1 MKIPIKFKIVALG
14 AILSISVTT
23 AAIVF
28 ADQEY
33 RRRGRENEI
42 NNIDN
47 WLDGMK
53 EDYSPQDDD
62 ISYFLTVQNTRS
74 YIEECYKKYPL
85 DPSPNLTFEQ
95 KKNFYKTHFNWL
107 YQIEGLG
114 MHYQTP
120 EEMNFRSDYEE
131 LAYSLSDTKAATKS
145 SSAYIAYFLNDD
157 TLMIIGDEYSYKKG
171 KAFKEE
177 ARFPGSQYHDFDGVF
192 TLNGDYY
199 DCSYNNQLNRVMA
212 VNDLDGNNVAYIFI
226 QYDFTKVDADANSLL
241 QTEIIV
247 LSISSIAIIIAYAL
261 GAHFLLIRNVDKL
274 TKSATSFSNDLKEG
288 KPLEKKDPH
297 VKSRDE
303 ISVLSESFVALEED
317 IIKYIDVIQK
327 ETQEKERRN
336 AELSVATS
344 IQLGALPQC
353 IYDDKNVNIRT
364 FIKSAKEIGGDFY
377 DYFYLDDN
385 RLAIVI
391 SDVSGKGIPAALFM
405 MKSKELIKATI
416 RSYESLEEV
425 ARIVN
430 NTLVNN
436 DKESLFVTS
445 FIGIIDFKKN
455 IITYVNAGHEKPYIV
470 SKDKVTKLD
479 GESNFVMGGEADFIY
494 KQESHP
500 FKKGDYIFLF
510 TDGLNESIN
519 LTREEFSYERIEKT
533 LYENR
538 DLAINNIIDVMNNKL
553 EEFVGDVEQ
562 FDDVTMLVVK
572 NNDNKLHLSYDKKEY
587 EIISDVVDSFNEY
600 YSYLP
605 SEAKASTGIIVDE
618 LINNLVSYEA
628 REDLMID
635 VDFNILKNELEIIIT
650 SNGDDYNPFINHKE
664 KYAEKFDPEMKEGGF
679 GLSIIKDLASSY
691 DYKYEVEKSITI
703 VRIKL

>member
-1 MKIPIKFKIVALG
+1 MKFPIKFKIVALG
-14 AILSISVTT
+14 AVLSILVTT
-23 AAIVF
+23 VAIVF

-33 RRRGRENEI
+33 RRRGRENEL

-47 WLDGMK
+47 WLSGMK
-53 EDYSPQDDD
+53 EDYSTQDDD
-62 ISYFLTVQNTRS
+62 GFYPTLIKTRS
-74 YIEECYKKYPL
+74 YIEECYASYPD
-85 DPSPNLTFEQ
+85 DPPEDFTFEE
-95 KKNFYKTHFNWL
+95 KKNFYKTYFNWL
-107 YQIEGLG
+107 YPIEGIA

-120 EEMNFRSDYEE
+120 EEMQFRSDYEE
-131 LAYSLSDTKAATKS
+131 LAYSLSDTKSATKA
-145 SSAYIAYFLNDD
+145 SSAYIAYLLNDD

-177 ARFPGSQYHDFDGVF
+177 ARFPGSQYHGFDGVF

-199 DCSYNNQLNRVMA
+199 DCNYNNKLNRVM
-212 VNDLDGNNVAYIFI
+212 VINDTDGNNIAYLFI
-226 QYDFTKVDADANSLL
+226 QYDFVEVDSDANSLL
-241 QTEIIV
+241 KTEIIV
-247 LSISSIAIIIAYAL
+247 LSISSIVMIIAYAL
-261 GAHFLLIRNVDKL
+261 GAHFLLIRNVSKL
-274 TKSATSFSNDLKEG
+274 TKSAASFSNDLKEG

-303 ISVLSESFVALEED
+303 ISLLSESFVSLEED

-327 ETQEKERRN
+327 EAYEKEKDN
-336 AELSVATS
+336 AELNVANS
-344 IQLGALPQC
+344 IQLGALPSH
-353 IYDDKNVNIRT
+353 IYDDKNVNIRA
-364 FIKSAKEIGGDFY
+364 FIKSAKQIGGDFY

-385 RLAIVI
+385 RLAVVI

-405 MKSKELIKATI
+405 MKSKELIKSTI
-416 RSYESLEEV
+416 RSYDNLEEV
-425 ARIVN
+425 AKIVN
-430 NTLVNN
+430 DTLVNS

-455 IITYVNAGHEKPYIV
+455 VIAYVNAGHEKPYIV

-519 LTREEFSYERIEKT
+519 HTREEFSYERIEKT
-533 LYENR
+533 LYDNR
-538 DLAINNIIDVMNNKL
+538 DLAIDNIIDVMNNKL

-572 NNDNKLHLSYDKKEY
+572 NNDHKLHLSYDKKEY
-587 EIISDVVDSFNEY
+587 EIISDIVDRFNEY
-600 YSYLP
+600 YSYLG
-605 SEAKASTGIIVDE
+605 SETKAAAGVVIDE
-618 LINNLVSYEA
+618 LINNLVSYET
-628 REDLMID
+628 RLDLKID
-635 VDFNILKNELEIIIT
+635 VDFNLGKDVLEIVIS
-650 SNGDDYNPFINHKE
+650 SNGNDYNPFINHQE
-664 KYAEKFDPEMKEGGF
+664 KYVESFDPEMDEGGF

-691 DYKYEVEKSITI
+691 DYKYEDEKSITI